1 MNIYEIF
8 DFWQKCSSNFV
19 NTEYSFLNSLTP
31 VFNEL
36 RKEKQIFDENNFNIF
51 SFISEAYC
59 PNENVYKKENPNS
72 EILKLL
78 LDPNTQEIGD
88 AKVLESF
95 FEFIGLKN
103 HEKLF
108 PNLYDVKIE
117 REKHHIDIY
126 IHNDENAVI
135 IESKL
140 YGARHQDFQLARYY
154 IDATKEDGYNVQKI
168 IYLTLDPIPPLNLKD
183 LYKPSKYKK
192 GTKENQEE
200 CYSVV
205 DKIESLIKYISA
217 RSSED
222 SNSLSVFFDECSKKT
237 ENKLLGMI
245 LEHYSK
251 LLIRL
256 AGEEI
261 MTNAE
266 KKLFEKIYE
275 SQDSI
280 NNALD
285 FIDLWDKKDEALRE
299 ICVDIFKEKHKDWI
313 FDKREYVFYKEVN
326 GYKLYIFRWKPQI
339 GFWSNPK
346 IFNKNQREKL
356 REILE
361 NLDIGDLTK
370 ECEINDTEKWVYM
383 DFIYENVPIKPYFN
397 SILKALE
404 NLENDVLKL
413 K

>member
-1 MNIYEIF
+1 MNIHEIF

-51 SFISEAYC
+51 SFISEAYN

-103 HEKLF
+103 HKKLF
-108 PNLYDVKIE
+108 PNLCDVKIE
-117 REKHHIDIY
+117 REKHRIDIY
-126 IHNDENAVI
+126 IHNDENAII

-154 IDATKEDGYNVQKI
+154 IKATKENGYNVQKI

-183 LYKPSKYKK
+183 LYEPSENKK
-192 GTKENQEE
+192 GKKEEQEE
-200 CYSVV
+200 YYSVV
-205 DKIESLIKYISA
+205 EKIEPLIKYISA
-217 RSSED
+217 RASKKEM
-222 SNSLSVFFDECSKKT
+222 SLSYFFDECSKKV
-237 ENKLLGMI
+237 ENELLRMI

-339 GFWSNPK
+339 VFLVKPK
-346 IFNKNQREKL
+346 
-356 REILE
+356 
-361 NLDIGDLTK
+361 
-370 ECEINDTEKWVYM
+370 
-383 DFIYENVPIKPYFN
+383 DF
-397 SILKALE
+397 
-404 NLENDVLKL
+404 
-413 K
+413 

>member
-1 MNIYEIF
+1 
-8 DFWQKCSSNFV
+8 
-19 NTEYSFLNSLTP
+19 
-31 VFNEL
+31 
-36 RKEKQIFDENNFNIF
+36 
-51 SFISEAYC
+51 
-59 PNENVYKKENPNS
+59 
-72 EILKLL
+72 
-78 LDPNTQEIGD
+78 
-88 AKVLESF
+88 
-95 FEFIGLKN
+95 
-103 HEKLF
+103 
-108 PNLYDVKIE
+108 
-117 REKHHIDIY
+117 
-126 IHNDENAVI
+126 
-135 IESKL
+135 
-140 YGARHQDFQLARYY
+140 
-154 IDATKEDGYNVQKI
+154 VQKI

-183 LYKPSKYKK
+183 LYEPSENKK
-192 GTKENQEE
+192 GKKEEQEE

-205 DKIESLIKYISA
+205 EKIEPLIKYISA
-217 RSSED
+217 RASKKEM
-222 SNSLSVFFDECSKKT
+222 SLSYFFDKCSKKV
-237 ENKLLGMI
+237 ENELLRMI
-245 LEHYSK
+245 LKQYSK

-256 AGEEI
+256 AGEEKV
-261 MTNAE
+261 TSVE
-266 KKLFEKIYE
+266 KKLLEKIYE

-346 IFNKNQREKL
+346 IFNKNEREKL
-356 REILE
+356 REVLE
-361 NLDIGDLTK
+361 NLDIGDLTRK
-370 ECEINDTEKWVYM
+370 GEIQDEEKWVYM

>member
-1 MNIYEIF
+1 MNIHEIF

-51 SFISEAYC
+51 SFISEAYN

-103 HEKLF
+103 HKKLF
-108 PNLYDVKIE
+108 PNLCDVKIE
-117 REKHHIDIY
+117 REKHRIDIY
-126 IHNDENAVI
+126 IHNDENAII

-217 RSSED
+217 RASKKEM
-222 SNSLSVFFDECSKKT
+222 SLSYFFDKCSKKV
-237 ENKLLGMI
+237 ENELLRMI
-245 LEHYSK
+245 LKQYSK

-256 AGEEI
+256 AGEEKV
-261 MTNAE
+261 TSVE
-266 KKLFEKIYE
+266 KKLLEKIYE

-346 IFNKNQREKL
+346 IFNKNEREKL
-356 REILE
+356 REVLE
-361 NLDIGDLTK
+361 NLDIGDLTRK
-370 ECEINDTEKWVYM
+370 GEIQDEEKWVYM

>member
-1 MNIYEIF
+1 
-8 DFWQKCSSNFV
+8 
-19 NTEYSFLNSLTP
+19 
-31 VFNEL
+31 
-36 RKEKQIFDENNFNIF
+36 
-51 SFISEAYC
+51 
-59 PNENVYKKENPNS
+59 
-72 EILKLL
+72 
-78 LDPNTQEIGD
+78 
-88 AKVLESF
+88 
-95 FEFIGLKN
+95 
-103 HEKLF
+103 
-108 PNLYDVKIE
+108 
-117 REKHHIDIY
+117 
-126 IHNDENAVI
+126 
-135 IESKL
+135 
-140 YGARHQDFQLARYY
+140 
-154 IDATKEDGYNVQKI
+154 VQKI
-168 IYLTLDPIPPLNLKD
+168 VYLTLNPIHPLNLKD

-285 FIDLWDKKDEALRE
+285 FIDLWDKKM
-299 ICVDIFKEKHKDWI
+299 
-313 FDKREYVFYKEVN
+313 
-326 GYKLYIFRWKPQI
+326 KL
-339 GFWSNPK
+339 
-346 IFNKNQREKL
+346 
-356 REILE
+356 
-361 NLDIGDLTK
+361 
-370 ECEINDTEKWVYM
+370 
-383 DFIYENVPIKPYFN
+383 
-397 SILKALE
+397 
-404 NLENDVLKL
+404 
-413 K
+413 

>member
-1 MNIYEIF
+1 MNIHEIF

-103 HEKLF
+103 HKKLF

-154 IDATKEDGYNVQKI
+154 IKATKENGYNVQKI
-168 IYLTLDPIPPLNLKD
+168 IYLTLDPIPPL
-183 LYKPSKYKK
+183 KPK
-192 GTKENQEE
+192 
-200 CYSVV
+200 
-205 DKIESLIKYISA
+205 
-217 RSSED
+217 R
-222 SNSLSVFFDECSKKT
+222 
-237 ENKLLGMI
+237 
-245 LEHYSK
+245 
-251 LLIRL
+251 
-256 AGEEI
+256 
-261 MTNAE
+261 
-266 KKLFEKIYE
+266 
-275 SQDSI
+275 
-280 NNALD
+280 
-285 FIDLWDKKDEALRE
+285 FI
-299 ICVDIFKEKHKDWI
+299 
-313 FDKREYVFYKEVN
+313 
-326 GYKLYIFRWKPQI
+326 
-339 GFWSNPK
+339 
-346 IFNKNQREKL
+346 
-356 REILE
+356 
-361 NLDIGDLTK
+361 
-370 ECEINDTEKWVYM
+370 
-383 DFIYENVPIKPYFN
+383 
-397 SILKALE
+397 
-404 NLENDVLKL
+404 
-413 K
+413 